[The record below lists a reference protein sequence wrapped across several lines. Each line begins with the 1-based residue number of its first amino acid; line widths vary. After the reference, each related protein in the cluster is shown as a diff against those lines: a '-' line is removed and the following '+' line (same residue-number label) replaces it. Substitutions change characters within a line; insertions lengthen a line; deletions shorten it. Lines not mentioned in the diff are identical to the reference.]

1 MPVTNMAVT
10 SMAGTLGMVGFL
22 TLLALAAAGLLLWL
36 VMRLTGR
43 VSFLERQTHDLAA
56 ACRILHQKIDSIPAA
71 QIPVPPV
78 SSTGELLRLGP
89 GPGSFVGPGPF
100 TGSVSLDTGMN
111 LSKRVQILRLNRR
124 GESSAHI
131 ASVLTIPL
139 AQVELVL
146 KLQRQT
152 DEAPVSARS

>member
-1 MPVTNMAVT
+1 MPVT
-10 SMAGTLGMVGFL
+10 SMVGTLGMVGFFA
-22 TLLALAAAGLLLWL
+22 LLALASAGLLLWL
-36 VMRLTGR
+36 MMRLSGR

-71 QIPVPPV
+71 QIPAAPV
-78 SSTGELLRLGP
+78 SSTGELLGLGP
-89 GPGSFVGPGPF
+89 VAFPVSM
-100 TGSVSLDTGMN
+100 SLDTGMN
-111 LSKRVQILRLNRR
+111 LSKRVQILRLHRR

-131 ASVLTIPL
+131 SSVLTIPV

-152 DEAPVSARS
+152 DEAPVSVRSSIDQ

>member
-1 MPVTNMAVT
+1 MPAT

-22 TLLALAAAGLLLWL
+22 ALLALASAGLLLWL

-56 ACRILHQKIDSIPAA
+56 ACRILHQKIDSILAPAVA
-71 QIPVPPV
+71 
-78 SSTGELLRLGP
+78 TAGLLELGP
-89 GPGSFVGPGPF
+89 GPDSPPAPFVGPVPF

-152 DEAPVSARS
+152 DEAPVAARSLN

>member
-1 MPVTNMAVT
+1 MPDTRVLAT

-22 TLLALAAAGLLLWL
+22 ALLALASAGLLLWL
-36 VMRLTGR
+36 VVRLTGR

-71 QIPVPPV
+71 QIPTAPV
-78 SSTGELLRLGP
+78 SSTGELVAFGNGLG
-89 GPGSFVGPGPF
+89 SF

-111 LSKRVQILRLNRR
+111 LSKRVQILRLSRR

-152 DEAPVSARS
+152 DEAPVSTRSS

>member
-1 MPVTNMAVT
+1 MV
-10 SMAGTLGMVGFL
+10 GTLGMVGFFA
-22 TLLALAAAGLLLWL
+22 LLALASAGLLLGL
-36 VMRLTGR
+36 MMRLTGR
-43 VSFLERQTHDLAA
+43 VSLLERQTHDLAA
-56 ACRILHQKIDSIPAA
+56 ACRILHQKIDSIPATR
-71 QIPVPPV
+71 V
-78 SSTGELLRLGP
+78 SSTGELLGLGP
-89 GPGSFVGPGPF
+89 IPF
-100 TGSVSLDTGMN
+100 QGSVSLDTGMN

-152 DEAPVSARS
+152 DEAPVSARSPIEK

>member
-1 MPVTNMAVT
+1 MPVT
-10 SMAGTLGMVGFL
+10 SMVGTLGMVGFFA
-22 TLLALAAAGLLLWL
+22 LLALASAGLLLGL
-36 VMRLTGR
+36 MMRLTGR
-43 VSFLERQTHDLAA
+43 VSLLERQTHDLAA
-56 ACRILHQKIDSIPAA
+56 ACRILHQKIDSIPAT
-71 QIPVPPV
+71 QIPAAPV
-78 SSTGELLRLGP
+78 SSTGELLGLGP
-89 GPGSFVGPGPF
+89 IPF
-100 TGSVSLDTGMN
+100 QGSVSLDTGMN

-152 DEAPVSARS
+152 DEAPVSARSPIDK